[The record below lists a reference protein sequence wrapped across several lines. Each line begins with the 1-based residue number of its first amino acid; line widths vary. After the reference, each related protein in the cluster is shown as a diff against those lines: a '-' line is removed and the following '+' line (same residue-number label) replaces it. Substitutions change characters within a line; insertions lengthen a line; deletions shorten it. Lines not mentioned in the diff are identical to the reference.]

1 MNSRDIFINN
11 LKAIMKEKKVSRKQL
26 AEGLNV
32 PYTTLTDWCTGRI
45 FPRVE
50 KINLIADYFNI
61 KKSDLIEEITE
72 EDDDALYDD
81 VVKVDV
87 FSKVSLDNTYHIID
101 VETGLPF
108 ISLNYDLKID
118 EELIP
123 PEWIRN
129 RQKYFGMIIN
139 DNSMDPEF
147 HRDDCIIIRE
157 NQIMDKDGFYCILE
171 KDNDYAKIR
180 KLININDG
188 IMVMPLNINKDFQPK
203 TYLKDTPEY
212 KSLMIIGNVVQV
224 KRKYI

>member
-11 LKAIMKEKKVSRKQL
+11 LKAIMKERKVSRRQL
-26 AEGLNV
+26 AEGLNI

-87 FSKVSLDNTYHIID
+87 FSKLFLDSVWCLKN
-101 VETGLPF
+101 EEF
-108 ISLNYDLKID
+108 KID

-123 PEWIRN
+123 PEWIKN
-129 RQKYFGMIIN
+129 HQSYFGLIMN

-147 HRDDCIIIRE
+147 HKDDCLIIRE
-157 NQIMDKDGFYCILE
+157 CKRMDKDGFYCVLE
-171 KDNDYAKIR
+171 KDSDYAKIR
-180 KLININDG
+180 KLIHINDG
-188 IMVMPLNINKDFQPK
+188 IMVMPLNMSDNIQPK
-203 TYLKDTPEY
+203 TYLKGTLEFE
-212 KSLMIIGNVVQV
+212 SLRIIGIVVQV

>member
-11 LKAIMKEKKVSRKQL
+11 LKAIMKERKVSRRQL
-26 AEGLNV
+26 AEGLNI

-72 EDDDALYDD
+72 DDDDALYDD

-87 FSKVSLDNTYHIID
+87 FSKLFLDSVWCLKNQS
-101 VETGLPF
+101 F
-108 ISLNYDLKID
+108 KID

-123 PEWIRN
+123 PEWIKN
-129 RQKYFGMIIN
+129 HQSYFGLIMN

-147 HRDDCIIIRE
+147 HKDDCLIIKE
-157 NQIMDKDGFYCILE
+157 CKKMDKDGFYCVLE
-171 KDNDYAKIR
+171 KDSDYAKIR
-180 KLININDG
+180 KLIHINDG
-188 IMVMPLNINKDFQPK
+188 IMVMPLNMSDNTQPK
-203 TYLKDTPEY
+203 TYLKGTLEFE
-212 KSLMIIGNVVQV
+212 SLRIIGIVVQV

>member
-11 LKAIMKEKKVSRKQL
+11 LKAIMKERKVSRRQL
-26 AEGLNV
+26 AEGLNI

-61 KKSDLIEEITE
+61 KKSDLIEEITD

-87 FSKVSLDNTYHIID
+87 FSKLFLDSVWCLKN
-101 VETGLPF
+101 ESF
-108 ISLNYDLKID
+108 KID

-123 PEWIRN
+123 PEWIKN
-129 RQKYFGMIIN
+129 HQSYFGLIMN

-147 HRDDCIIIRE
+147 HKDDCLIIRE
-157 NQIMDKDGFYCILE
+157 CKKMDKDGFYCVLE
-171 KDNDYAKIR
+171 KDYDYVKIR
-180 KLININDG
+180 KLIHINDG
-188 IMVMPLNINKDFQPK
+188 IMVMPLNMSDNIQPK
-203 TYLKDTPEY
+203 TYLKGTLEFE
-212 KSLMIIGNVVQV
+212 SLRIIGIVVQV

>member
-11 LKAIMKEKKVSRKQL
+11 LKAIMKERKVSRRQL
-26 AEGLNV
+26 AEGLNI

-61 KKSDLIEEITE
+61 KKSDLIEEITD

-81 VVKVDV
+81 IVKVDV
-87 FSKVSLDNTYHIID
+87 FSKLFLDSVWCLKN
-101 VETGLPF
+101 ESF
-108 ISLNYDLKID
+108 KID

-123 PEWIRN
+123 PEWIKN
-129 RQKYFGMIIN
+129 HQSYFGLIMN

-147 HRDDCIIIRE
+147 HKDDCLIIRE
-157 NQIMDKDGFYCILE
+157 CQKMDKDGFYCVLE
-171 KDNDYAKIR
+171 KDFDYAKIR
-180 KLININDG
+180 KLIHINDG
-188 IMVMPLNINKDFQPK
+188 IMVMPLNMSDNIQPK
-203 TYLKDTPEY
+203 TYLKGTLEFE
-212 KSLMIIGNVVQV
+212 SLRIIGIVVQV

>member
-11 LKAIMKEKKVSRKQL
+11 LKAIMKERKISRRQL
-26 AEGLNV
+26 AEGLNI

-61 KKSDLIEEITE
+61 KKSDLIEEITD

-87 FSKVSLDNTYHIID
+87 FSKLFLDSVWCLKN
-101 VETGLPF
+101 ESF
-108 ISLNYDLKID
+108 KID

-123 PEWIRN
+123 PEWIKN
-129 RQKYFGMIIN
+129 HQSYFGLIMN

-147 HRDDCIIIRE
+147 HKDDCLIIRE
-157 NQIMDKDGFYCILE
+157 CKKMDKDGFYCVLE
-171 KDNDYAKIR
+171 KDSDYAKIR
-180 KLININDG
+180 KLIHINDG
-188 IMVMPLNINKDFQPK
+188 IMVMPLNMDDNIQPK
-203 TYLKDTPEY
+203 TYLKGTLEFE
-212 KSLMIIGNVVQV
+212 SLRIIGIVVQV

>member
-11 LKAIMKEKKVSRKQL
+11 LKAIMKERKVSRRQL
-26 AEGLNV
+26 AEGLNI

-61 KKSDLIEEITE
+61 KKSDLIEEITD

-87 FSKVSLDNTYHIID
+87 FSKLFLDSVWCLKN
-101 VETGLPF
+101 ESF
-108 ISLNYDLKID
+108 KID

-123 PEWIRN
+123 PEWIKN
-129 RQKYFGMIIN
+129 HQSYFGLIMN

-147 HRDDCIIIRE
+147 HKDDCLIIRE
-157 NQIMDKDGFYCILE
+157 CKKMDKDGFYCVLE
-171 KDNDYAKIR
+171 KDSDYAKIR
-180 KLININDG
+180 KLIHINDG
-188 IMVMPLNINKDFQPK
+188 IMVMPLNLSDNIQPK
-203 TYLKDTPEY
+203 TYLNGPLEFE
-212 KSLMIIGNVVQV
+212 SLRIIGIVVQV
-224 KRKYI
+224 KIKYI

>member
-1 MNSRDIFINN
+1 MNSRDVFINN
-11 LKAIMKEKKVSRKQL
+11 LKAIMKERKVSRKQL
-26 AEGLNV
+26 AEGLNI

-61 KKSDLIEEITE
+61 KKSDLIEEITD

-87 FSKVSLDNTYHIID
+87 FSKLFLDSVWCLKN
-101 VETGLPF
+101 ESF
-108 ISLNYDLKID
+108 KID

-123 PEWIRN
+123 PEWIKN
-129 RQKYFGMIIN
+129 HQSYFGIIMN

-147 HRDDCIIIRE
+147 HKDDCLIIRE
-157 NQIMDKDGFYCILE
+157 CKKMDKDGFYCVLE
-171 KDNDYAKIR
+171 KDSDYAKIR
-180 KLININDG
+180 KLIHINDG
-188 IMVMPLNINKDFQPK
+188 IMVMPLNMSDNIQPK
-203 TYLKDTPEY
+203 TYLKGTLEFE
-212 KSLMIIGNVVQV
+212 SLRIIGIVVQV

>member
-11 LKAIMKEKKVSRKQL
+11 LKAIMKERKVSRRQL
-26 AEGLNV
+26 AEGLNI

-61 KKSDLIEEITE
+61 KKSDLIEEIND

-87 FSKVSLDNTYHIID
+87 FSKLFLDSVWCLKN
-101 VETGLPF
+101 ESF
-108 ISLNYDLKID
+108 KID

-123 PEWIRN
+123 PEWIKN
-129 RQKYFGMIIN
+129 HQSYFGLIMN

-147 HRDDCIIIRE
+147 HKDDCLIIRE
-157 NQIMDKDGFYCILE
+157 CKKMDKDGFYCVLE
-171 KDNDYAKIR
+171 KDSDYAKIR
-180 KLININDG
+180 KLIHINDG
-188 IMVMPLNINKDFQPK
+188 IMVMPLNMSDNIQPK
-203 TYLKDTPEY
+203 TYLKGTLEFE
-212 KSLMIIGNVVQV
+212 SLRIIGIVVQV

>member
-11 LKAIMKEKKVSRKQL
+11 LKAIMKERKVSRRQL
-26 AEGLNV
+26 AEGLNI

-61 KKSDLIEEITE
+61 KKSDLIEEITD

-87 FSKVSLDNTYHIID
+87 FSKLFLDSVWCLKN
-101 VETGLPF
+101 ESF
-108 ISLNYDLKID
+108 KID

-123 PEWIRN
+123 PEWIKN
-129 RQKYFGMIIN
+129 HQSYFGLIMN

-147 HRDDCIIIRE
+147 HKDDCLIIKE
-157 NQIMDKDGFYCILE
+157 CKKMDKDGFYCVLE
-171 KDNDYAKIR
+171 KDSDYAKIR
-180 KLININDG
+180 KLIHINDG
-188 IMVMPLNINKDFQPK
+188 IMVMPLNISDNTQPK
-203 TYLKDTPEY
+203 SYLKGTLEFE
-212 KSLMIIGNVVQV
+212 SLRIIGTVVQV

>member
-1 MNSRDIFINN
+1 
-11 LKAIMKEKKVSRKQL
+11 MKERKVSRRQL
-26 AEGLNV
+26 AEGLNI

-61 KKSDLIEEITE
+61 KKSDLIEEITD

-87 FSKVSLDNTYHIID
+87 FSKLFLDSVWCLKN
-101 VETGLPF
+101 ESF
-108 ISLNYDLKID
+108 KID

-123 PEWIRN
+123 PEWIKN
-129 RQKYFGMIIN
+129 HQSYFGLIMN

-147 HRDDCIIIRE
+147 HKDDCLIIRE
-157 NQIMDKDGFYCILE
+157 CKKMDKDGFYCVLE
-171 KDNDYAKIR
+171 KDSDYAKIR
-180 KLININDG
+180 KLIHINDG
-188 IMVMPLNINKDFQPK
+188 IMVMPLNMSDNIQPK
-203 TYLKDTPEY
+203 TYLKGTLEFE
-212 KSLMIIGNVVQV
+212 SLRIIGIVVQV

>member
-11 LKAIMKEKKVSRKQL
+11 LKAIMKERRVSRRQL
-26 AEGLNV
+26 AEGLKV

-61 KKSDLIEEITE
+61 KKSDLIEEITD

-87 FSKVSLDNTYHIID
+87 FSQLFLDSVWCLKNQS
-101 VETGLPF
+101 F
-108 ISLNYDLKID
+108 KID

-123 PEWIRN
+123 PEWIKN
-129 RQKYFGMIIN
+129 HQSYFGLIMN

-147 HRDDCIIIRE
+147 HKDDCLIIRE
-157 NQIMDKDGFYCILE
+157 CKKMDKDGFYCVLE
-171 KDNDYAKIR
+171 KDSDYAKIR
-180 KLININDG
+180 KLIHINDG
-188 IMVMPLNINKDFQPK
+188 IMVMPLNMNDNTQPK
-203 TYLKDTPEY
+203 TYLKGTLEFE
-212 KSLMIIGNVVQV
+212 SLRIIGIVVQV

>member
-11 LKAIMKEKKVSRKQL
+11 LKTIMKERKVSRRQL
-26 AEGLNV
+26 AEGLNI

-87 FSKVSLDNTYHIID
+87 FSKLFLDSVWCLKN
-101 VETGLPF
+101 ESF
-108 ISLNYDLKID
+108 KID

-123 PEWIRN
+123 PEWIKN
-129 RQKYFGMIIN
+129 HQSYFGLIMN

-147 HRDDCIIIRE
+147 HKDDCLIIRE
-157 NQIMDKDGFYCILE
+157 CKRMDKDGFYCVLE
-171 KDNDYAKIR
+171 KDSDYAKIR
-180 KLININDG
+180 KLIHINDG
-188 IMVMPLNINKDFQPK
+188 IMVMPLNMSDNIQPK
-203 TYLKDTPEY
+203 TYLKGTLEFE
-212 KSLMIIGNVVQV
+212 SLRIIGIVVQV

>member
-1 MNSRDIFINN
+1 MNSRDVFINN
-11 LKAIMKEKKVSRKQL
+11 LKAIMKERKVSRKQL

-87 FSKVSLDNTYHIID
+87 FSKMFLDSVWCLKN
-101 VETGLPF
+101 EEF
-108 ISLNYDLKID
+108 KID

-129 RQKYFGMIIN
+129 HQSYFGIIMN

-147 HRDDCIIIRE
+147 HKDDCLIIRE
-157 NQIMDKDGFYCILE
+157 CKKMDKDGFYCVLE
-171 KDNDYAKIR
+171 KDSDYAKIR
-180 KLININDG
+180 KLIHINDG
-188 IMVMPLNINKDFQPK
+188 IMVMPLNMSDNTQPK
-203 TYLKDTPEY
+203 TYLKGTLEFE
-212 KSLMIIGNVVQV
+212 SLRIIGIVVQV

>member
-11 LKAIMKEKKVSRKQL
+11 LKAIMKERKVSRRQL
-26 AEGLNV
+26 AEGLNI

-72 EDDDALYDD
+72 EDDEALYDD

-87 FSKVSLDNTYHIID
+87 FSKLFLDSVWCLKNQS
-101 VETGLPF
+101 F
-108 ISLNYDLKID
+108 KID

-123 PEWIRN
+123 PEWIKN
-129 RQKYFGMIIN
+129 HQSYFGLIMN

-147 HRDDCIIIRE
+147 HKDDCLIIRE
-157 NQIMDKDGFYCILE
+157 CKKMDKDGFYCVLE
-171 KDNDYAKIR
+171 KDSDYAKIR
-180 KLININDG
+180 KLIHINDG
-188 IMVMPLNINKDFQPK
+188 IMVMPLNMSDNIQPK
-203 TYLKDTPEY
+203 TYLKGTLEFE
-212 KSLMIIGNVVQV
+212 SLRIIGIVVQV

>member
-11 LKAIMKEKKVSRKQL
+11 LKAIMKERKVSRRQL
-26 AEGLNV
+26 AEGLNI

-61 KKSDLIEEITE
+61 KKSDLIEEITD

-81 VVKVDV
+81 VVKIDV
-87 FSKVSLDNTYHIID
+87 FSKLFLDSVWCLKNQS
-101 VETGLPF
+101 F
-108 ISLNYDLKID
+108 KID

-123 PEWIRN
+123 PEWIKN
-129 RQKYFGMIIN
+129 HQSYFGLIMN

-147 HRDDCIIIRE
+147 HKDDCLIIRE
-157 NQIMDKDGFYCILE
+157 CKKMDKDGFYCVLE
-171 KDNDYAKIR
+171 KDSDYAKIR
-180 KLININDG
+180 KLIHINDG
-188 IMVMPLNINKDFQPK
+188 IMVMPLNMSDNIQPK
-203 TYLKDTPEY
+203 TYIKGTLEFE
-212 KSLMIIGNVVQV
+212 SLRIIGIVVQV

>member
-11 LKAIMKEKKVSRKQL
+11 LKAIMKERKVSRRQL

-61 KKSDLIEEITE
+61 KKSDLIEEITD

-87 FSKVSLDNTYHIID
+87 FSKLFLDSVWCLKND
-101 VETGLPF
+101 SF
-108 ISLNYDLKID
+108 KID

-123 PEWIRN
+123 PELIKN
-129 RQKYFGMIIN
+129 HQSYFGLIMN

-147 HRDDCIIIRE
+147 HKDDCLIIRE
-157 NQIMDKDGFYCILE
+157 CKKMDKDGFYCVLE
-171 KDNDYAKIR
+171 KDSDYAKIR
-180 KLININDG
+180 KLIHINDG
-188 IMVMPLNINKDFQPK
+188 IMVMPLNMSDNIQPK
-203 TYLKDTPEY
+203 TYIKGTLEFE
-212 KSLMIIGNVVQV
+212 SLRIIGIVVQV

>member
-11 LKAIMKEKKVSRKQL
+11 LKAIMKERKVSRRQL
-26 AEGLNV
+26 AEGLNI

-61 KKSDLIEEITE
+61 KKSDLIEEITD

-87 FSKVSLDNTYHIID
+87 FSKLFLDSVWSLKN
-101 VETGLPF
+101 ESF
-108 ISLNYDLKID
+108 KID

-123 PEWIRN
+123 PEWIKN
-129 RQKYFGMIIN
+129 HQSYFGLIMN

-147 HRDDCIIIRE
+147 HKDDCLIIRE
-157 NQIMDKDGFYCILE
+157 CKKMDKDGFYCVLE
-171 KDNDYAKIR
+171 KDSDYAKIR
-180 KLININDG
+180 KLIHINDG
-188 IMVMPLNINKDFQPK
+188 IMVMPLNMSDNIQPK
-203 TYLKDTPEY
+203 TYLKGTLEFE
-212 KSLMIIGNVVQV
+212 SLRIIGIVVQV

>member
-11 LKAIMKEKKVSRKQL
+11 LKAIMKERKVSRRQL
-26 AEGLNV
+26 AEGLNI

-61 KKSDLIEEITE
+61 KKSDLIEEITD
-72 EDDDALYDD
+72 EDDDTLYDD

-87 FSKVSLDNTYHIID
+87 FSKLFLDSVWCLKN
-101 VETGLPF
+101 ESF
-108 ISLNYDLKID
+108 KID

-123 PEWIRN
+123 PEWIKN
-129 RQKYFGMIIN
+129 HQSYFGLIMN

-147 HRDDCIIIRE
+147 HKDDCLIIKE
-157 NQIMDKDGFYCILE
+157 CKKMDKDGFYCVLE
-171 KDNDYAKIR
+171 KDSDYAKIR
-180 KLININDG
+180 KLIHINDG
-188 IMVMPLNINKDFQPK
+188 IMVMSLNMSDNIQPK
-203 TYLKDTPEY
+203 TYLKGTLEFE
-212 KSLMIIGNVVQV
+212 SIRIIGIVVQV

>member
-1 MNSRDIFINN
+1 MNSRDVFINN
-11 LKAIMKEKKVSRKQL
+11 LKAIMKERKVSRRQL

-72 EDDDALYDD
+72 EDDDVLYDD

-87 FSKVSLDNTYHIID
+87 FSKIFLDSVWCLKN
-101 VETGLPF
+101 EEF
-108 ISLNYDLKID
+108 KID

-129 RQKYFGMIIN
+129 HQSYFGIIMN

-147 HRDDCIIIRE
+147 HKDDCLIIRE
-157 NQIMDKDGFYCILE
+157 CKKIDKDGFYCVLE
-171 KDNDYAKIR
+171 KDSDYAKIR
-180 KLININDG
+180 KLIHINDG
-188 IMVMPLNINKDFQPK
+188 IMVMPLNMDDNTQPK
-203 TYLKDTPEY
+203 TYSKGTLEFE
-212 KSLMIIGNVVQV
+212 SLRIIGIVVQV

>member
-11 LKAIMKEKKVSRKQL
+11 LKAIMKERKVSRRQL

-72 EDDDALYDD
+72 EDDDSLYDD

-87 FSKVSLDNTYHIID
+87 FSKIFLDSVWCLKN
-101 VETGLPF
+101 EEF
-108 ISLNYDLKID
+108 KID

-123 PEWIRN
+123 PEWIKN
-129 RQKYFGMIIN
+129 HQSYFGLIMN

-147 HRDDCIIIRE
+147 HKDDCLIIRE
-157 NQIMDKDGFYCILE
+157 CKKMDKDGFYCVLE
-171 KDNDYAKIR
+171 KDSDYAKIR
-180 KLININDG
+180 KLIHINDG
-188 IMVMPLNINKDFQPK
+188 IMVMPLNMSDNIQPK
-203 TYLKDTPEY
+203 TYLKGTLEFE
-212 KSLMIIGNVVQV
+212 SLRIIGIVVQV

>member
-11 LKAIMKEKKVSRKQL
+11 LKAIMKERKVSRRQL
-26 AEGLNV
+26 AEGLNI

-61 KKSDLIEEITE
+61 KKSDLIEEITD

-87 FSKVSLDNTYHIID
+87 FSKLFLDSVWCLKN
-101 VETGLPF
+101 ESF
-108 ISLNYDLKID
+108 KID

-123 PEWIRN
+123 PEWIKN
-129 RQKYFGMIIN
+129 HQSYFGLIMN

-147 HRDDCIIIRE
+147 HKDDCLIIRE
-157 NQIMDKDGFYCILE
+157 CKKMDKDGFYCVLE
-171 KDNDYAKIR
+171 KDSDYAKIR
-180 KLININDG
+180 KLIHINDG
-188 IMVMPLNINKDFQPK
+188 IMVMPLNMGDNIQPK
-203 TYLKDTPEY
+203 TYLKGTLEFE
-212 KSLMIIGNVVQV
+212 SLRIIGIVVQV

>member
-11 LKAIMKEKKVSRKQL
+11 LKAIMKDRKVSRRQL
-26 AEGLNV
+26 AEGLNI

-61 KKSDLIEEITE
+61 KKSDLIEEITD

-87 FSKVSLDNTYHIID
+87 FSKLFLDSVWCLKN
-101 VETGLPF
+101 ESF
-108 ISLNYDLKID
+108 KID

-123 PEWIRN
+123 PEWIKN
-129 RQKYFGMIIN
+129 HQSYFGLIMN

-147 HRDDCIIIRE
+147 HKDDCLIIRE
-157 NQIMDKDGFYCILE
+157 CKKIDKDGFYCVLE
-171 KDNDYAKIR
+171 KDSDYAKIR
-180 KLININDG
+180 KLIHINDG
-188 IMVMPLNINKDFQPK
+188 IMVMPLNMSDNIQPK
-203 TYLKDTPEY
+203 TYLKGTLEFE
-212 KSLMIIGNVVQV
+212 SLRIIGIVVQV

>member
-11 LKAIMKEKKVSRKQL
+11 LKAIMKERKVSRRQL
-26 AEGLNV
+26 AEGLNI

-61 KKSDLIEEITE
+61 KKSDLIEEITD

-87 FSKVSLDNTYHIID
+87 FSKLFLDSVWCLKN
-101 VETGLPF
+101 ESF
-108 ISLNYDLKID
+108 KID

-123 PEWIRN
+123 PEWIKN
-129 RQKYFGMIIN
+129 HQSYFGLIMN
-139 DNSMDPEF
+139 DNSMNPEF
-147 HRDDCIIIRE
+147 HKDDCLIIRE
-157 NQIMDKDGFYCILE
+157 CKKMDKDGFYCVLE
-171 KDNDYAKIR
+171 KDSDYAKIR
-180 KLININDG
+180 KLIHINDG
-188 IMVMPLNINKDFQPK
+188 IMVMPLNMSDNIQPK
-203 TYLKDTPEY
+203 TYLKGTLEFE
-212 KSLMIIGNVVQV
+212 SLRIIGIVVQV

>member
-11 LKAIMKEKKVSRKQL
+11 LKAIMKERKVSRRQL
-26 AEGLNV
+26 AEGLNI

-87 FSKVSLDNTYHIID
+87 FSKLFLDSVWCLKN
-101 VETGLPF
+101 ESF
-108 ISLNYDLKID
+108 KID

-123 PEWIRN
+123 PEWIKN
-129 RQKYFGMIIN
+129 HQSYFGLIMN
-139 DNSMDPEF
+139 ENSMDPEF
-147 HRDDCIIIRE
+147 HKDDCLIIRE
-157 NQIMDKDGFYCILE
+157 CKKMDKDGFYCVLE
-171 KDNDYAKIR
+171 KDSDYAKIR
-180 KLININDG
+180 KLIHINDG
-188 IMVMPLNINKDFQPK
+188 IMVMPLNMSDNIQPK
-203 TYLKDTPEY
+203 TYIKGTLEFE
-212 KSLMIIGNVVQV
+212 SLRIIGIVVQV

>member
-11 LKAIMKEKKVSRKQL
+11 LKAIMKERKVSRRQL
-26 AEGLNV
+26 AEGLNI

-61 KKSDLIEEITE
+61 KKSDLIEEITD

-87 FSKVSLDNTYHIID
+87 FSKLFLDSVWCLKN
-101 VETGLPF
+101 ESF
-108 ISLNYDLKID
+108 KID

-123 PEWIRN
+123 PEWIKN
-129 RQKYFGMIIN
+129 HQSYFGLIMN

-147 HRDDCIIIRE
+147 HKDDCLIIRE
-157 NQIMDKDGFYCILE
+157 CKKMDKDGFYCVIE
-171 KDNDYAKIR
+171 KDSDYAKIR
-180 KLININDG
+180 KLIHINDG
-188 IMVMPLNINKDFQPK
+188 IMVMPLNMSDNIQPK
-203 TYLKDTPEY
+203 TYLKGTLEFEF
-212 KSLMIIGNVVQV
+212 LRIIGIVVQV

>member
-11 LKAIMKEKKVSRKQL
+11 LKAIMKERKVSRRQL
-26 AEGLNV
+26 AEGLNI

-61 KKSDLIEEITE
+61 KKSDLIEEITD

-81 VVKVDV
+81 IVKVDV
-87 FSKVSLDNTYHIID
+87 FSKLFLDS
-101 VETGLPF
+101 VWC
-108 ISLNYDLKID
+108 LKNESFKIN

-123 PEWIRN
+123 PEWIKN
-129 RQKYFGMIIN
+129 HQSYFGLIMN

-147 HRDDCIIIRE
+147 HKDDCLIIRE
-157 NQIMDKDGFYCILE
+157 CKRMDKDGFYCILE
-171 KDNDYAKIR
+171 KDSDYAKIR
-180 KLININDG
+180 KLIHINDG
-188 IMVMPLNINKDFQPK
+188 IMVMPLNMSDNIQPK
-203 TYLKDTPEY
+203 TYLKGTLEFE
-212 KSLMIIGNVVQV
+212 SLRIIGIVVQV

>member
-11 LKAIMKEKKVSRKQL
+11 LKAIMKERKVSRRQL
-26 AEGLNV
+26 AEGLNI

-61 KKSDLIEEITE
+61 KKSDLIEEITD

-87 FSKVSLDNTYHIID
+87 FSKLFLDSVWCLKNQS
-101 VETGLPF
+101 F
-108 ISLNYDLKID
+108 KID

-123 PEWIRN
+123 PEWIKN
-129 RQKYFGMIIN
+129 HQSYFGLIMN
-139 DNSMDPEF
+139 DNSMNPEF
-147 HRDDCIIIRE
+147 HKDDCLIIKE
-157 NQIMDKDGFYCILE
+157 CKKMDKDGFYCVLE
-171 KDNDYAKIR
+171 KDSDYAKIR
-180 KLININDG
+180 KLIHINDG
-188 IMVMPLNINKDFQPK
+188 IMVMPLNMSDNIQPK
-203 TYLKDTPEY
+203 TYLKGTLEFE
-212 KSLMIIGNVVQV
+212 SLRIIGIVVQV

>member
-11 LKAIMKEKKVSRKQL
+11 LKAIMKERKVSRRQL
-26 AEGLNV
+26 AEGLNI

-61 KKSDLIEEITE
+61 KKSDLIEEITD

-87 FSKVSLDNTYHIID
+87 FSKLFLDSVWCLKN
-101 VETGLPF
+101 ESF
-108 ISLNYDLKID
+108 KID

-123 PEWIRN
+123 PEWIKN
-129 RQKYFGMIIN
+129 HQSYFGLIMN

-147 HRDDCIIIRE
+147 HKDDCLIIRE
-157 NQIMDKDGFYCILE
+157 CKKMDKDGFYCVLE
-171 KDNDYAKIR
+171 KDSDYAKIR
-180 KLININDG
+180 KLIHINDG
-188 IMVMPLNINKDFQPK
+188 IMVMPLNMSDNIQPK
-203 TYLKDTPEY
+203 TYLKGTLEFE
-212 KSLMIIGNVVQV
+212 SLRIIGIVVQV

>member
-11 LKAIMKEKKVSRKQL
+11 LKAIMKERKVSRRQL
-26 AEGLNV
+26 AEGLNI

-61 KKSDLIEEITE
+61 KKSDLIEEITD

-87 FSKVSLDNTYHIID
+87 FSKLFLDSVWCLKNQS
-101 VETGLPF
+101 F
-108 ISLNYDLKID
+108 KID

-123 PEWIRN
+123 PEWIKN
-129 RQKYFGMIIN
+129 HQSYFGLIMN
-139 DNSMDPEF
+139 DNSMDSEF
-147 HRDDCIIIRE
+147 HKDDCLIIRE
-157 NQIMDKDGFYCILE
+157 CKKIDKDGFYCVLE
-171 KDNDYAKIR
+171 KDSDYAKIR
-180 KLININDG
+180 KLIHINDG
-188 IMVMPLNINKDFQPK
+188 IMVMPLNMSDNIQPK
-203 TYLKDTPEY
+203 TYLKGTLEFE
-212 KSLMIIGNVVQV
+212 SLRIIGIVVQV